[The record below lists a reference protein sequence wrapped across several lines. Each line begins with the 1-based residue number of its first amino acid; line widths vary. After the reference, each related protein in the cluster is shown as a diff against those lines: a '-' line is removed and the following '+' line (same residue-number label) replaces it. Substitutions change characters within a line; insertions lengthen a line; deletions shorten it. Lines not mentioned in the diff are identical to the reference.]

1 MIHEILNKLI
11 HDYKINYSV
20 SSMDGKDYD
29 MVVYPPDGSLCLD
42 LKVTNKTK
50 WEEFVEMLNAEYVRR
65 KKLKV
70 EYYRRLADT
79 LSDDVEAPLI

>member
-1 MIHEILNKLI
+1 MIHEIFQKLI

-20 SSMDGKDYD
+20 SSMDGKYYD
-29 MVVYPPDGSLCLD
+29 MIVYPPDGSLGLE
-42 LKVTNKTK
+42 LEVTDKTT
-50 WEEFVEMLNAEYVRR
+50 WNQFVEMLNAEYVRR

-79 LSDDVEAPLI
+79 LNDDVETPLI

>member
-1 MIHEILNKLI
+1 MIHEIFNKLI

-29 MVVYPPDGSLCLD
+29 MIVHPPDGSLSLE
-42 LKVTNKTK
+42 LKVTNKTT
-50 WEEFVEMLNAEYVRR
+50 WNEFVEMLNAEYVIR

-70 EYYRRLADT
+70 EYYRRLADS
-79 LSDDVEAPLI
+79 LSRDVEIPLI

>member
-1 MIHEILNKLI
+1 MIHEIFNKLI

-29 MVVYPPDGSLCLD
+29 MVVYPPDGSLGLD
-42 LKVTNKTK
+42 LKVTNKTT
-50 WEEFVEMLNAEYVRR
+50 WNQFVEMLNAEYVRR

-70 EYYRRLADT
+70 EYYWRLADT
-79 LSDDVEAPLI
+79 LSDDVEMPLI

>member
-1 MIHEILNKLI
+1 MIHEIFNKLM

-29 MVVYPPDGSLCLD
+29 MIVYPPDGSLSLD
-42 LKVTNKTK
+42 LKVTNKTT
-50 WEEFVEMLNAEYVRR
+50 WEEFVKMLNAERVRR

-70 EYYRRLADT
+70 EYYRRLADS
-79 LSDDVEAPLI
+79 LSRDVEFPLI

>member
-1 MIHEILNKLI
+1 M

-29 MVVYPPDGSLCLD
+29 MIVYPPDGSLSLD
-42 LKVTNKTK
+42 LKVTNKTT
-50 WEEFVEMLNAEYVRR
+50 WEEFVKMLNAEWVRR

-70 EYYRRLADT
+70 EYYRRLADS
-79 LSDDVEAPLI
+79 LSRDVEFPLI